1 MAIASSAIIQ
11 DIEGASTTGPAH
23 MAYFFFDLR
32 DTGKQ
37 PPRAFLSSILVQLG
51 HQTLCLSDILLEF
64 YSAPQHGSDQP
75 SVGALKECLM
85 KMLEALGEAPIYVI
99 VDALDECPHTLGVQS
114 SRRETLELIKELTG
128 LNLSNLRLCVTSRP
142 EVDIWNVL
150 GPITSTSNRIC
161 LHLEDGQKRDLID
174 YVSSI
179 VYSDKDVKKWQEDDK
194 SLVIQ
199 VLSDRADGV

>member
-1 MAIASSAIIQ
+1 
-11 DIEGASTTGPAH
+11 
-23 MAYFFFDLR
+23 
-32 DTGKQ
+32 
-37 PPRAFLSSILVQLG
+37 
-51 HQTLCLSDILLEF
+51 
-64 YSAPQHGSDQP
+64 
-75 SVGALKECLM
+75 M
-85 KMLEALGEAPIYVI
+85 KMLEALGEGPIYVI

-114 SRRETLELIKELTG
+114 SRREMLELIKELTG

-150 GPITSTSNRIC
+150 EPITSTSNRIC

-179 VYSDKDVKKWQEDDK
+179 VYSDKEMKKWQEDDK